1 VIGGGLRSKPARTH
15 AFTIGKVLAQIRANG
30 QEENTLIFFFSDN
43 GGPTPQSTSGD
54 APLRGFKAQTWEG
67 GIRIAFLMQWKG
79 KIPAGKV
86 DDRPVIQF
94 DIHPTALAAAGVKA
108 PGEAKFDGVNLLPY
122 PTGKKSGPPHDALY
136 WRFGQQI
143 AIRSGDWKL
152 VKGAGMASVKPPAA
166 GGKATT
172 DAGLYNVTAD
182 IGEKTNLAQKN
193 PEKLKELAALWDTWN
208 AGNIDAAWGPGARRN
223 APNAQPGDPAQP
235 RRKRN
240 QSAN

>member
-1 VIGGGLRSKPARTH
+1 MEIQARTDARLHHRQGARADPHKRAGGNH
-15 AFTIGKVLAQIRANG
+15 AHPFLQRQRRPHAADHQ
-30 QEENTLIFFFSDN
+30 
-43 GGPTPQSTSGD
+43 PQG
-54 APLRGFKAQTWEG
+54 PLRGFKAQTWEG
-67 GIRIAFLMQWKG
+67 GIRIAFLMQWNA

-86 DDRPVIQF
+86 DDRPVIQLA
-94 DIHPTALAAAGVKA
+94 IHPTALAAAGVKA
-108 PGEAKFDGVNLLPY
+108 PGEAKFDGVNLFPY
-122 PTGKKSGPPHDALY
+122 PTGEKSGPPHEALY

-172 DAGLYNVTAD
+172 EGAELYNVTAD

-208 AGNIDAAWGPGARRN
+208 AGNIDAARAPGVRKN
-223 APNAQPGDPAQP
+223 APNAQPGDPAPP

-240 QSAN
+240 QPTN

>member
-1 VIGGGLRSKPARTH
+1 MP
-15 AFTIGKVLAQIRANG
+15 
-30 QEENTLIFFFSDN
+30 
-43 GGPTPQSTSGD
+43 
-54 APLRGFKAQTWEG
+54 PLRGFKAQTWEG
-67 GIRIAFLMQWKG
+67 GIRIAFLMQRNG
-79 KIPAGKV
+79 KISAGKV
-86 DDRPVIQF
+86 DDRPVIQLN
-94 DIHPTALAAAGVKA
+94 IHPTALAAAGVEA
-108 PGEAKFDGVNLLPY
+108 PGEAKCDGVNLLPY
-122 PTGKKSGPPHDALY
+122 PTGEKSGPPHDALC

-143 AIRSGDWKL
+143 AIRSGDWNL

-172 DAGLYNVTAD
+172 EGAELYNVTAD

-208 AGNIDAAWGPGARRN
+208 AGYIDAAWGPGARKN

-240 QSAN
+240 QPAN